1 MVDNLERFQ
10 VWLVDLNLTLTL
22 TQGSEI
28 NKRRPCEIVFPNE
41 LSSLATVIVAPMMTK
56 GFKIASRV
64 KVDFK
69 GKSGLI
75 ILDQIWTIDKNM
87 LVNQLGDISGATQ
100 IEVCNR
106 LQEMF
111 AF

>member
-1 MVDNLERFQ
+1 MVNNLERFQ
-10 VWLVDLNLTLTL
+10 VWLVDLNP

-28 NKRRPCEIVFPNE
+28 NKRRPCLIISPNE
-41 LSSLATVIVAPMMTK
+41 ILSLATIVVAPMTTK
-56 GFKIASRV
+56 GFKIPSRV
-64 KVDFK
+64 NVDFN
-69 GKSGLI
+69 GTSGLI
-75 ILDQIWTIDKNM
+75 ILDQIRTIDKNR
-87 LVNQLGDISGATQ
+87 LVKKLGVISGTTQ

>member
-1 MVDNLERFQ
+1 MVSNAERFE
-10 VWLVDLNLTLTL
+10 VWSVDLNP

-28 NKRRPCEIVFPNE
+28 NKGRPCLIISPNE
-41 LSSLATVIVAPMMTK
+41 LMSLATVIVAPMTTK
-56 GFKIASRV
+56 GFKIPSRI
-64 KVDFK
+64 DIEFN

-75 ILDQIWTIDKNM
+75 ILDQIRTIDKNR
-87 LVNQLGDISGATQ
+87 LVNKLGTISTVKQ

-106 LQEMF
+106 LQEIF

>member
-1 MVDNLERFQ
+1 MVDSLERFQ
-10 VWLVDLNLTLTL
+10 VWLVDLNP

-28 NKRRPCEIVFPNE
+28 NKRRPCLIISPNE
-41 LSSLATVIVAPMMTK
+41 LLSLATVIVAPMTTK

-64 KVDFK
+64 KVKFK
-69 GKSGLI
+69 GTSGLI
-75 ILDQIWTIDKNM
+75 ILDQIRTIDKNR

-100 IEVCNR
+100 LEVCNR